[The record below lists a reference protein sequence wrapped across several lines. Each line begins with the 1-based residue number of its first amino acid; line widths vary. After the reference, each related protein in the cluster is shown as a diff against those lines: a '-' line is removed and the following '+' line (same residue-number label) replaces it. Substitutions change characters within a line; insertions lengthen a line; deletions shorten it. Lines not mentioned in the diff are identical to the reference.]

1 MIFREDKL
9 KIFNIN
15 KLFCA
20 TFLVFLHFL
29 AFAQTITLST
39 DSDIVQTDALFGF
52 VLTAEGSF
60 DSIEEP
66 DFANFT
72 VENRSQSQSSSISII
87 NGKFEKK
94 SSITYSYALR
104 AEKAGVFEIGPA
116 SLKAKGKTIKSNKVT
131 ITVTGQGSGSA
142 GGNAS
147 GNSGNANANQNTQA
161 DEQNNENYYEKRA
174 SSLAGPLSEWEKR
187 TPDYFIRTIVNPS
200 GTLYKGEPLAVTYY
214 LFVKPNSISDVQA
227 YKSPVF
233 NNCWKDEKI
242 ENRINTKRI
251 NIDGRNY
258 DYALLG
264 TYVVIPDEGTD
275 VIEGTQLIMDVVAG
289 SFFSVRKITVSSIGL
304 RIPLKPLP
312 DAAMHKGGIFGD
324 FQVSA
329 DKKSLTLGK
338 DNMLETLTFSIKG
351 CGNFQDA
358 EIELEDNPNL
368 KIFSPEI
375 NSSVSV
381 TPKGYCGTKTYKFMV
396 KGLRRGETAV
406 KVKPFEF
413 FNRDNGWHKSEI
425 PDIKVSVKEVQGVEE
440 EEKTS
445 VAHSFEL
452 LKELPANVKKYEIS
466 PLTEKKWFRIA
477 ILIPFAIMLAAFII
491 RMKYTLKSRHA
502 LSMSAKMGKWRDKIQ
517 KSNDCTE
524 LLNNFYNA
532 LEELYNI
539 RLKGERINAMK
550 QKYNGKIDEI
560 TDFIRK
566 IEQISYSGM
575 SGANIEELKNE
586 AVKLLDP
593 RGLKK

>member
-1 MIFREDKL
+1 MSSFIIKKVIFAA
-9 KIFNIN
+9 
-15 KLFCA
+15 LFLLP
-20 TFLVFLHFL
+20 FF

-94 SSITYSYALR
+94 SSMTYSYALR

-116 SLKAKGKTIKSNKVT
+116 SLKVKGKTIKSNKVT

-142 GGNAS
+142 NGNVSGNAGNAS
-147 GNSGNANANQNTQA
+147 TNQNDQT

-174 SSLAGPLSEWEKR
+174 NSLMGPLSEWEKR

-200 GTLYKGEPLAVTYY
+200 ENLYKGEPLAVTYY

-242 ENRINTKRI
+242 ESRINTKRI

-258 DYALLG
+258 DYALIG
-264 TYVVIPDEGTD
+264 TYVVIPDEGID

-289 SFFSVRKITVSSIGL
+289 SFFSARKITVSSIGL
-304 RIPLKPLP
+304 RIPLKPVP
-312 DAAMHKGGIFGD
+312 DAAMHKDGIFGD

-329 DKKSLTLGK
+329 DKKSLTLGR
-338 DNMLETLTFSIKG
+338 DNMLEILTFSIKG

-396 KGLRRGETAV
+396 KGLRRGETAL
-406 KVKPFEF
+406 KVRPFEF
-413 FNRDNGWHKSEI
+413 FSRDNGWEKSEI
-425 PDIKVSVKEVQGVEE
+425 SDIKVSVKEVQGVEE

-477 ILIPFAIMLAAFII
+477 ILIPFAIMLAAFVI

-524 LLNNFYNA
+524 LLNNFYDA

-575 SGANIEELKNE
+575 SGANIDELKNE